1 MDLLLNFI
9 WLCSDN
15 SQLAFRDAI
24 GPLVGLDL
32 YLEQSASAYIAPGA
46 DYVKQSEI
54 EFAPVQFIAPCVIL
68 ILFQRQLHGSSITVM
83 IFINFKLI
91 ISGIYSTNLSN

>member
-54 EFAPVQFIAPCVIL
+54 EFAPVQFIAPCQCDSDIILKVIPWK
-68 ILFQRQLHGSSITVM
+68 FH
-83 IFINFKLI
+83 K
-91 ISGIYSTNLSN
+91 SNDLY

>member
-1 MDLLLNFI
+1 MDLLLNFT
-9 WLCSDN
+9 WLCSDNN

-46 DYVKQSEI
+46 DYVKRS
-54 EFAPVQFIAPCVIL
+54 AMCD
-68 ILFQRQLHGSSITVM
+68 SD
-83 IFINFKLI
+83 I
-91 ISGIYSTNLSN
+91 ISKVTPWKFHNSNDLY